1 MPSGGND
8 RLDFMGIPLHVQIQ
22 SDLMRAI
29 DTGEFPP
36 GAQLPSEA
44 ELRERYAVS
53 RATVRKAMEDLSA
66 AGVIHKAQGQGTYVK
81 ERGVPGQ
88 SVLLRG
94 YLDDILISDER
105 ITFRELSV
113 EQVTLPADLSVLFD
127 EADRGPATRYVSLT
141 LQSDRPVMIGTSW
154 IPLSIAPRRHNP
166 EMAPGEQLTIV
177 RLRPSG
183 HVIHHGRQTLFAVAA
198 TAEQARHL
206 GIARG
211 TPVMASRR
219 LYFNRM
225 GRLLAVI
232 DGIFHPDDYAFV
244 VELQLRPGGALYR
257 RG

>member
-1 MPSGGND
+1 
-8 RLDFMGIPLHVQIQ
+8 LEIMGIPLHVQIQ

-66 AGVIHKAQGQGTYVK
+66 AGVIRKAQGQGTYVRD
-81 ERGVPGQ
+81 RGVPGQ

-94 YLDDILISDER
+94 DLEDILVCDDR
-105 ITFRELSV
+105 VTFRELSV
-113 EQVTLPADLSVLFD
+113 AEVTLPPDLAELFD
-127 EADRGPATRYVSLT
+127 EPDRGPATRYVSLT
-141 LQSDRPVMIGTSW
+141 LQSSRPVMMGASW
-154 IPLSIAPRRHNP
+154 IPLSIAPPSPNP
-166 EMAPGEQLTIV
+166 EVAPGEQLTIV

-183 HVIHHGRQTLFAVAA
+183 HSIHQGRQTLFAAA
-198 TAEQARHL
+198 ASPEQARYL
-206 GIARG
+206 GIAGG
-211 TPVMASRR
+211 TPVIASRR
-219 LYFNRM
+219 LYHNRA

-232 DGIFHPDDYAFV
+232 DAVFHPVDYAFV
-244 VELQLRPGGALYR
+244 VDLQSRPGGAPFG